1 MSTHSDSIQPGI
13 NVGDGERFDF
23 IVCGAGSAGSAL
35 AGRLAEVSSVRV
47 LLIEAGGD
55 DDVPEVMTPGQWPSN
70 LGTSRDW
77 DFRAEPNAHLNGR
90 SIPLNMGRVLGGGSS
105 INVMLWARGHRNDW
119 EGFART
125 ADDASWSYA
134 SVLDV
139 YRRIENWQGEPDP
152 KRRGKGGP
160 VLVASAANPQPIAVA
175 MIEAAGRLGIPGYPN
190 PNGEM
195 MEGRG
200 GAAINELIV
209 RDGRRQSIYR
219 AYVHPKIGQD
229 NLVVLTQTHVC
240 RLLLQGG
247 TAVGVEVRRN
257 GQTQR
262 YMADREVV
270 LSLGAVHTP
279 KVLMQSGIGPAD
291 ELQRHGIT
299 VVQDLPGVG
308 ENHQDHVSFGCIFE
322 YRQAQPIGHGG
333 SEATLYWSSDPS
345 LSLPDMFHCQVEFP
359 VPSAETAALGIPE
372 HGWTMFA
379 GIAHPKSRGKVK
391 LSGPGPFDPMLIDA
405 RTLSHP
411 DDMKT
416 ALANIELCRELGAHS
431 AMASLV
437 KREVLPGLRDRK
449 SMEDFARNAAVT
461 YWHQCGTA
469 RMGHDA
475 MSVVDGR
482 LRVHGIER
490 LRVADSSVMP
500 EVTSGNTMAP
510 CVVIGEKA
518 AEFILAAHRLRAV

>member
-1 MSTHSDSIQPGI
+1 MSTDSASTPRRAGI
-13 NVGDGERFDF
+13 RDGERFDF
-23 IVCGAGSAGSAL
+23 IVCGAGSAGCAL
-35 AGRLAEVSSVRV
+35 AGRLAELPSARV

-55 DDVPEVMTPGQWPSN
+55 DDVPEVMMPGQWPTN

-77 DFRAEPNAHLNGR
+77 DFRAEPNDGLNGR

-119 EGFART
+119 DGFARA
-125 ADDASWSYA
+125 ADDESWGYA
-134 SVLDV
+134 SVLEV
-139 YRRIENWQGEPDP
+139 YRRIEDWQGEADP
-152 KRRGKGGP
+152 VRRGTGGP
-160 VLVASAANPQPIAVA
+160 VHVAPAASPQPIAVA
-175 MIEAAGRLGIPGYPN
+175 MVEAARQLGIPAYRN
-190 PNGEM
+190 PNGQM

-209 RDGRRQSIYR
+209 REGRRHSIYR
-219 AYVHPKIGQD
+219 AYVHPKLAQD
-229 NLVVLTQTHVC
+229 NLVVLTQAHVC
-240 RLLLQGG
+240 RLLLKGS
-247 TAVGVEVRRN
+247 TVFGVEVQRK

-262 YMADREVV
+262 FMADREVI
-270 LSLGAVHTP
+270 LSLGAVNTP
-279 KVLMQSGIGPAD
+279 KMLMQSGIGPHD
-291 ELQRHGIT
+291 ELQRHGIAP
-299 VVQDLPGVG
+299 VQDLPGVG

-322 YRQAQPIGHGG
+322 YRQAQPVGHGG

-345 LSLPDMFHCQVEFP
+345 LALPDMFHCQVEFP
-359 VPSAETAALGIPE
+359 VPSAETAAMGVPE

-379 GIAHPKSRGKVK
+379 GIAHPKSRGRVR
-391 LSGPGPFDPMLIDA
+391 LSGPGPFDRALIDA

-416 ALANIELCRELGAHS
+416 ALANIELCRALGAHP

-437 KREVLPGLRDRK
+437 KREALPGHRDRK

-469 RMGHDA
+469 RMGRDRMA
-475 MSVVDGR
+475 VVDGQ
-482 LRVHGIER
+482 LRVHGIDR

-518 AEFILAAHRLRAV
+518 AEFIRAAHGLGST